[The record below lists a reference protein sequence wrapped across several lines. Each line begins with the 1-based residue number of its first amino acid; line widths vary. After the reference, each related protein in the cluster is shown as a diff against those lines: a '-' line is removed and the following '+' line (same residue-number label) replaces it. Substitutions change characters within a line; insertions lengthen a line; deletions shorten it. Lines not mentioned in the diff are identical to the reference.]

1 MADYV
6 NKRMFP
12 LQDGYVAVAGGKLY
26 YQLEGS
32 GHPLVLIHAGFLDQR
47 MWDEQFEHFAG
58 DFNVIR
64 YDVRGFGRSSRPVEK
79 YSDVEDLYT
88 LLRHLKVNRAFV
100 VGVSNGG
107 RIAID
112 FTINHPT
119 MVDALVLVGSGVS
132 GYETTGPE
140 EDRVWGEFEKQVEGP
155 QQLAAKEGRIADAV
169 QIDVDT
175 WASAQNPANRE
186 RILKMAMDNS
196 HIHTDPPFRLQVHP
210 TPPGF
215 KRLSEIQAPTL
226 IIFGD
231 RDVPGMRLVA
241 QQLHTKIP
249 GSELVE
255 VHGADHIAN
264 MSKPDEFNRTVLDF
278 LKKRT

>member
-1 MADYV
+1 MSQIE
-6 NKRMFP
+6 KS
-12 LQDGYVAVAGGKLY
+12 LQDGYVTVAGGRLY
-26 YQLEGS
+26 YQLEGN
-32 GHPLVLIHAGFLDQR
+32 GHSLLLIHAGFLDQR
-47 MWDEQFEHFAG
+47 MWDEQFDHFAK
-58 DFNVIR
+58 DFSVIK

-88 LLRHLKVNRAFV
+88 LLTHLKVEKAYV

-112 FTINHPT
+112 FTITHPS

-132 GYETTGPE
+132 GYETTGSE

-155 QQLAAKEGRIADAV
+155 QQLAAKEGRVADAV
-169 QIDVDT
+169 RIDVDT
-175 WASAQNPANRE
+175 WAAAQSPANRE

-196 HIHTDPPFRLQVHP
+196 HIHTDPPSRLQVHP

-215 KRLSEIQAPTL
+215 KRFSEIRTPTL

-231 RDVPGMRLVA
+231 QDVPGMRLVA

-255 VHGADHIAN
+255 IQGADHIVN
-264 MSKPDEFNRTVLDF
+264 MSKPDEFYRTVLDF
-278 LKKRT
+278 LRKRA

>member
-1 MADYV
+1 M
-6 NKRMFP
+6 
-12 LQDGYVAVAGGKLY
+12 QDGHVGVAGGRLY
-26 YQLEGS
+26 YQLKGN
-32 GHPLVLIHAGFLDQR
+32 GHSLLLIHAGFLDQR
-47 MWDEQFEHFAG
+47 MWDEQFDHFAKG
-58 DFNVIR
+58 FTVLR
-64 YDVRGFGRSSRPVEK
+64 YDVRGFGRSSRPVER

-88 LLRHLKVNRAFV
+88 LLAHLKVEKAFV

-140 EDRVWGEFEKQVEGP
+140 EDRVWAEFEKQIEGP
-155 QQLAAKEGRIADAV
+155 QELAAKEGRIADAI

-175 WASAQNPANRE
+175 WASGQNPANRE

-196 HIHTDPPFRLQVHP
+196 HIHTDPPSRLQVHP

-215 KRLSEIQAPTL
+215 KRLQEIQAPTL

-241 QQLHTKIP
+241 QQLHTKILR
-249 GSELVE
+249 SELVE
-255 VHGADHIAN
+255 IHGADHIVN
-264 MSKPDEFNRTVLDF
+264 MSKPDEFNRIVLDF
-278 LKKRT
+278 LKKQT

>member
-1 MADYV
+1 M
-6 NKRMFP
+6 NKRLYP
-12 LQDGYVAVAGGKLY
+12 LQDGYVTVTGGKLY
-26 YQLEGS
+26 YQLKGN
-32 GHPLVLIHAGFLDQR
+32 GHPLLLIHAGFLDQR
-47 MWDEQFEHFAG
+47 MWDDQFDQFAK

-64 YDVRGFGRSSRPVEK
+64 YDVRGFGRSSKPVEK
-79 YSDVEDLYT
+79 YWDIEDLYT
-88 LLRHLKVNRAFV
+88 LLTHLKVEKAFV

-112 FTINHPT
+112 FTINYPS
-119 MVDALVLVGSGVS
+119 MIDALVLVSSTVS
-132 GYETTGPE
+132 GYEVAGPE
-140 EDRVWGEFEKQVEGP
+140 EDRMWAEFEKQVDGP
-155 QQLAAKEGRIADAV
+155 QELAAKEGRIADAV

-175 WASAQNPANRE
+175 WASAENPANRE

-196 HIHTDPPFRLQVHP
+196 HIHTNPPSQLQVHP

-215 KRLSEIQAPTL
+215 KKLSKIRAPTL
-226 IIFGD
+226 IIYGD
-231 RDVPGMRLVA
+231 QDVPGMRLVA

-255 VHGADHIAN
+255 IHGADHIVN

-278 LKKRT
+278 LKKRN

>member
-1 MADYV
+1 MGDYV
-6 NKRMFP
+6 NKRMYP
-12 LQDGYVAVAGGKLY
+12 LQDGYVAVAGGRLH
-26 YQLEGS
+26 YQLNGS
-32 GHPLVLIHAGFLDQR
+32 GHPLTLIHAGFLDQR
-47 MWDEQFEHFAG
+47 MWDEQFDHFAE
-58 DFNVIR
+58 DFTVLR

-88 LLRHLKVNRAFV
+88 LLTRLKVVKAFV

-112 FTINHPT
+112 FTISHPS

-140 EDRVWGEFEKQVEGP
+140 EDRVWGELEKQVDGP
-155 QQLAAKEGRIADAV
+155 QELAAKEGRIADAV
-169 QIDVDT
+169 KIDVDT

-186 RILKMAMDNS
+186 RILKMAMENS
-196 HIHTDPPFRLQVHP
+196 HIHTDPPSRLQVHP

-215 KRLSEIQAPTL
+215 KRLQKIRAPTL

-241 QQLHTKIP
+241 HQLHTKIP

-255 VHGADHIAN
+255 IKGADHIVN
-264 MSKPDEFNRTVLDF
+264 MSKPDQFNRIVLDF
-278 LKKRT
+278 LKKQT

>member
-1 MADYV
+1 MSGDSE
-6 NKRMFP
+6 
-12 LQDGYVAVAGGKLY
+12 G
-26 YQLEGS
+26 QLK
-32 GHPLVLIHAGFLDQR
+32 
-47 MWDEQFEHFAG
+47 
-58 DFNVIR
+58 
-64 YDVRGFGRSSRPVEK
+64 PVEK

-88 LLRHLKVNRAFV
+88 LLTHLKVEKAFV
-100 VGVSNGG
+100 VDVSNGG

-112 FTINHPT
+112 FTITHPS
-119 MVDALVLVGSGVS
+119 MVDALILVSSGVS

-140 EDRVWGEFEKQVEGP
+140 EDKIWEEFEKQVDGP
-155 QQLAAKEGRIADAV
+155 QQLAAKEGRITNAV

-196 HIHTDPPFRLQVHP
+196 HIHTDLPSRLQAHP

-215 KRLSEIQAPTL
+215 KRLSEIQAPTQ
-226 IIFGD
+226 IIFGN
-231 RDVPGMRLVA
+231 RDVPGMRLLA

-249 GSELVE
+249 RSELVE
-255 VHGADHIAN
+255 IKGADHIVN
-264 MSKPDEFNRTVLDF
+264 MSKPNEFNRIVLEF